1 MAKKKIGGDNSVTKS
16 QAIRNVLTQNPKMS
30 GKEVVSTLAGQG
42 IKVLPSLV
50 YFVKGQMR
58 RTKRKQ
64 IGKRM
69 TEAGVANPVDMIL
82 QVRNLAEQAGGMRK
96 LKQLV
101 DALAE

>member
-1 MAKKKIGGDNSVTKS
+1 MAKKKASGDNSITKS

-30 GKEVVSTLAGQG
+30 SKEIVSTLAGQG

-58 RTKRKQ
+58 RTRRKQ

-69 TEAGVANPVDMIL
+69 TEAGVANPVDLIL
-82 QVRNLAEQAGGMRK
+82 KVRSLAGQAGGMAK